1 MLGKIDSAIEDFNSC
16 LNVDANLVEG
26 WVGLGQA
33 NEKKGDAKAAE
44 ENYKRALS
52 VDFNSVGAKEG
63 LARLSGSAI
72 PAANGGGLGDFLNK
86 KWF

>member
-1 MLGKIDSAIEDFNSC
+1 LGKYDSAIEDFNSC

-33 NEKKGDAKAAE
+33 NENKGDKKAAQE
-44 ENYKRALS
+44 AYQRALS
-52 VDFNSVGAKEG
+52 IDFNSVGAKEG
-63 LARLSGSAI
+63 MARLSGTAA
-72 PAANGGGLGDFLNK
+72 PATNGGGIGELLNK